1 MEISERLKTV
11 ASFVRTS
18 RVIADIGTDHGY
30 IPIYLCLEDTIDR
43 AIACD
48 VNREPVRRAACNINR
63 YGLGGR
69 IETRLGDGLK
79 PVKTGEAEGAVIA
92 GMGGML
98 IIDILDEC
106 REKTG
111 ALGELVLQPQT
122 DVDRV
127 RKYIHSIGFK
137 IDDEAVIF
145 EDGIYYN
152 VIRAVRDK
160 EKYDSEADYIFGR
173 INIRRKDPTLK
184 EFIEKD
190 MNKSKR
196 IMETLE
202 RAGTENSAKRL
213 AELEKYVE
221 ICGEVYKCL

>member
-63 YGLGGR
+63 YGLGG
-69 IETRLGDGLK
+69 DGLK

-127 RKYIHSIGFK
+127 RRYIHSIGFK

-152 VIRAVRDK
+152 VIRAVRGK

-213 AELEKYVE
+213 AELEKYIE